1 MLSFFKSCIKCC
13 DNKVENYPYPFIDVV
28 IDEDIFD
35 KPFILDITQSKIFIR
50 RIEKKNNI

>member
-1 MLSFFKSCIKCC
+1 MLSFLKSCIKCC
-13 DNKVENYPYPFIDVV
+13 NNKVENYPYPFIDVV